1 MMAAVTLSLA
11 LLLIACS
18 DPDAPALDAG
28 GTDASGGGRDSG
40 STPDSGGPVDAGLDA
55 RASDAGTTPDAGTP
69 ILVIEGTCGVLDTEI
84 TDELPHYF
92 ANTSTFPEGFTT
104 ADLAR
109 VSEGARTILDE
120 GTAGGS
126 SGESEAFAFEVL
138 HRCEGASLVRTETMI
153 RYSVPMPG
161 SITDILVEI
170 GGERVGVSVTR
181 ALTFSGRCM
190 SAETFDMAAATELIE
205 RKLAGVNE
213 SSTLV
218 APEDAWVKQ
227 ILFVY
232 AINEGHAAGVMDAW
246 SRASAELRA
255 DTILYVSV
263 SEGMDEFIYFEGCP

>member
-1 MMAAVTLSLA
+1 VTLLLA
-11 LLLIACS
+11 LVLACS
-18 DPDAPALDAG
+18 DPAAPAPDAG
-28 GTDASGGGRDSG
+28 RADAGDPRDSG
-40 STPDSGGPVDAGLDA
+40 SAPIDSGGAVDAGVDGG
-55 RASDAGTTPDAGTP
+55 SQDAGGGDAGMP
-69 ILVIEGTCGVLDTEI
+69 IVIIEGTCGVLDTEI
-84 TDELPHYF
+84 TDALPHYVE
-92 ANTSTFPEGFTT
+92 NTSTFPEGFTA

-170 GGERVGVSVTR
+170 DGMQVGVSVTR

-246 SRASAELRA
+246 SRASPELRA
-255 DTILYVSV
+255 DTILFVSV

>member
-1 MMAAVTLSLA
+1 MTPLLA
-11 LLLIACS
+11 FVLACS
-18 DPDAPALDAG
+18 DPAAP
-28 GTDASGGGRDSG
+28 GTDAGRADAGEPRDSG
-40 STPDSGGPVDAGLDA
+40 PTPADSGGARDAGLDTG
-55 RASDAGTTPDAGTP
+55 SLDAGDAGTP
-69 ILVIEGTCGVLDTEI
+69 IVIIEGTCGVLDTEL

-92 ANTSTFPEGFTT
+92 ENTTTFPDGFT
-104 ADLAR
+104 ARDLAR

-161 SITDILVEI
+161 SITDILVAI
-170 GGERVGVSVTR
+170 DGMQVGVSVTR

-263 SEGMDEFIYFEGCP
+263 SEGMDEFIYFAGCP